1 MTHESL
7 YPTSNQDFYCFQHRA
22 GTWHPDRCLVSR
34 GCSPGTRVCAETE
47 SESQLHLCPV
57 DRCSSPL
64 SRVTVHCC
72 WAVDTGRMTSDKY
85 KVLPAPAPS
94 QYTAIRHPCHH
105 YRSTHRYQRW
115 YPSWAPLPGC
125 FPDPDAALVNDCNQ
139 GSRLLTAA
147 ELLTRQSSLPPAP
160 LSAVGLRAWVN
171 ILYSYCHRSVNHK
184 LDHLFFTANS
194 SSICSNVVC
203 SLFVIKLE
211 NCLLTAFWLLA
222 NWDKSYESRKYGKHQ
237 IFPWEYW
244 PLVKCVAGCN
254 NNSSSFLQLS
264 SAMQIVP
271 GTASADLAG
280 VLTRPWSCVQC
291 HTKTFE
297 ELITWLRYTIL
308 QWTSIRRAWPLLTVR
323 LNIWRIF
330 LQLLDG
336 AVSLV
341 LERGHQHPRQ
351 HTGNWT

>member
-1 MTHESL
+1 MV
-7 YPTSNQDFYCFQHRA
+7 R
-22 GTWHPDRCLVSR
+22 
-34 GCSPGTRVCAETE
+34 TE
-47 SESQLHLCPV
+47 ELWTL
-57 DRCSSPL
+57 
-64 SRVTVHCC
+64 
-72 WAVDTGRMTSDKY
+72 GGMTSDKY
-85 KVLPAPAPS
+85 KVLPAQASS

-105 YRSTHRYQRW
+105 YRSTHRYPRW

-160 LSAVGLRAWVN
+160 LSALGSVHGSIFSLSPMCQLCLAPSGLYWTTHFAHG
-171 ILYSYCHRSVNHK
+171 YSHFASFIIIFQVFCPALRCPTQNV
-184 LDHLFFTANS
+184 
-194 SSICSNVVC
+194 SI
-203 SLFVIKLE
+203 
-211 NCLLTAFWLLA
+211 
-222 NWDKSYESRKYGKHQ
+222 KHQ
-237 IFPWEYW
+237 IFLWECW

-271 GTASADLAG
+271 GTASTDLAE
-280 VLTRPWSCVQC
+280 VLTRPWSCVLQC

-308 QWTSIRRAWPLLTVR
+308 QWTIIRLAWPLLTVR

-351 HTGNWT
+351 QTGNWNYGWRKQHLCIQ